1 MKRIVVI
8 LLGSLYGMVGIG
20 AQEAMTPTDL
30 QCEHLVNPL
39 GIDATHPRFSW
50 KLQSSRQG
58 VTQHSYRIIVGTD
71 SLAVAQ
77 GKGNSWDS
85 GIVESDCT
93 LSHYQGNKLLP
104 FTRYFWKVQ
113 VEEQPDTLQTSSK
126 IQAFE
131 TGMMKVDNWQGAWI
145 TDRQSKEHHPA
156 PYFRKVFH
164 SGKPVKV
171 ARAYIAV
178 GGLYELFLNGE
189 KVGNHRLDPMFTRYD
204 RRILYVTY
212 DVTSHIRKGKNAIG
226 VILGNGWYNHQAL
239 GVWGFADA
247 PWRNRPTF
255 CLDLRLTY
263 DDNTTEVV
271 STGLDWRTS
280 GGSIIRNN
288 IYTGE
293 NQDANKAQP
302 GWNSANFDDSQWNN
316 VNLCSA
322 PSQHIV
328 AQQLYP
334 IRNVETIPAQY
345 MNKLNDSLYVFDL
358 GRNIAGVTQLK
369 IEGKAGTIV
378 RLIHAERLSPNGRVD
393 LGRISNFHR
402 PTDEEDLFQTDTYI
416 LSGKGKDTFMPKFN
430 YKGFRYVEVS
440 CSEPTELKKECLTG
454 YFMHNDVPEVGNVT
468 TSDPIINKIWKATN
482 VSYLSNLFGYP
493 TDCPQREK
501 NGWTGDGHLG
511 IEAGLYNYD
520 ALTIYEKWLA
530 DHRDEQQPNGVLPDI
545 IPTSGWGYGTEN
557 GLDWTSTIA
566 LIPWNVYLFYG
577 DSKLLEDCYENI
589 KRYVDYVDRN
599 SPQYLSDWGRGDW
612 VPVKTLS
619 SKELTSSVYYYV
631 DTNILA
637 HAAKLFG
644 KQDDYEKYTAL
655 AENIKEAINKKYLNR
670 DTGIYAG
677 GSQTELSVPL
687 MWGVVP
693 EDMKAKVAA
702 NLANKVQ
709 KDGCHVD
716 VGVLGCK
723 ALLNALSEN
732 GYADLAFQ
740 VAAQKDYP
748 SWGWWISNGAT
759 ALVENWDYQGAGEFS
774 DNHMMFGEI
783 GTWFYKALGGIKP
796 DSEHPGFRH
805 ILLAPHFVKGLNYA
819 NISYQ
824 SPSGLIVSNWKRK
837 GKKIIYEVTIPA
849 NCTATFT
856 MPANIKDSRTVALEP
871 GTHVFELQTTAK

>member
-20 AQEAMTPTDL
+20 AQEAMTPTAL

-71 SLAVAQ
+71 SLAVTQ

-126 IQAFE
+126 VQAFE

-145 TDRQSKEHHPA
+145 TDRQSKEHHPS

-189 KVGNHRLDPMFTRYD
+189 KVGNHRLDPMLTRYD

-293 NQDANKAQP
+293 NQDADREQK
-302 GWNSANFDDSQWNN
+302 GWNTANFDDSSWTD
-316 VNLCSA
+316 VSFRSA
-322 PSQHIV
+322 PSQNIV

-378 RLIHAERLSPNGRVD
+378 RLIHSERLSPNG
-393 LGRISNFHR
+393 
-402 PTDEEDLFQTDTYI
+402 
-416 LSGKGKDTFMPKFN
+416 
-430 YKGFRYVEVS
+430 
-440 CSEPTELKKECLTG
+440 
-454 YFMHNDVPEVGNVT
+454 
-468 TSDPIINKIWKATN
+468 
-482 VSYLSNLFGYP
+482 
-493 TDCPQREK
+493 
-501 NGWTGDGHLG
+501 
-511 IEAGLYNYD
+511 
-520 ALTIYEKWLA
+520 
-530 DHRDEQQPNGVLPDI
+530 
-545 IPTSGWGYGTEN
+545 
-557 GLDWTSTIA
+557 
-566 LIPWNVYLFYG
+566 
-577 DSKLLEDCYENI
+577 
-589 KRYVDYVDRN
+589 
-599 SPQYLSDWGRGDW
+599 
-612 VPVKTLS
+612 
-619 SKELTSSVYYYV
+619 
-631 DTNILA
+631 
-637 HAAKLFG
+637 
-644 KQDDYEKYTAL
+644 
-655 AENIKEAINKKYLNR
+655 
-670 DTGIYAG
+670 
-677 GSQTELSVPL
+677 
-687 MWGVVP
+687 
-693 EDMKAKVAA
+693 
-702 NLANKVQ
+702 
-709 KDGCHVD
+709 
-716 VGVLGCK
+716 
-723 ALLNALSEN
+723 
-732 GYADLAFQ
+732 
-740 VAAQKDYP
+740 
-748 SWGWWISNGAT
+748 
-759 ALVENWDYQGAGEFS
+759 
-774 DNHMMFGEI
+774 
-783 GTWFYKALGGIKP
+783 
-796 DSEHPGFRH
+796 
-805 ILLAPHFVKGLNYA
+805 
-819 NISYQ
+819 
-824 SPSGLIVSNWKRK
+824 
-837 GKKIIYEVTIPA
+837 
-849 NCTATFT
+849 
-856 MPANIKDSRTVALEP
+856 
-871 GTHVFELQTTAK
+871 

>member
-1 MKRIVVI
+1 MKKI
-8 LLGSLYGMVGIG
+8 LFLLFITGCSYLYGQTGV
-20 AQEAMTPTDL
+20 PTL
-30 QCEHLVNPL
+30 LKCEHLVTPL
-39 GIDATHPRFSW
+39 GIDNKHPRLSW
-50 KLQSSRQG
+50 VLEDTRQG
-58 VTQHSYRIIVGTD
+58 ACQQTYRIMVDTD
-71 SLAVAQ
+71 SLSLINNNGRVWDTGEVTSDKMQTVYA
-77 GKGNSWDS
+77 GN
-85 GIVESDCT
+85 E
-93 LSHYQGNKLLP
+93 LKP
-104 FTRYFWKVQ
+104 FTKYYWCVRICNKEGERYQSAV
-113 VEEQPDTLQTSSK
+113 SS
-126 IQAFE
+126 FE
-131 TGMMKVDNWQGAWI
+131 TAMMNISDWNGAWI
-145 TDRQSKEHHPA
+145 SDGQSKEYHPA
-156 PYFRKVFH
+156 PYFRKEF
-164 SGKPVKV
+164 SIGKKIKS

-178 GGLYELFLNGE
+178 GGLYELSLNGE
-189 KVGNHRLDPMFTRYD
+189 KVGNHRLDPMFTRFD

-212 DVTSHIRKGKNAIG
+212 DVSDYINQGDNAIG
-226 VILGNGWYNHQAL
+226 VVLGNGWYNHQAL
-239 GVWGFADA
+239 GVWNFNNA

-255 CLDLRLTY
+255 CLDLRITY
-263 DDNTTEVV
+263 DDNSTEII
-271 STGLDWRTS
+271 SSNLTWKTS
-280 GGSIIRNN
+280 GGKITRNN

-293 NQDANKAQP
+293 NQDANKAQL

-322 PSQHIV
+322 PSQNIV

-566 LIPWNVYLFYG
+566 LIPWNVYLFYMTSVFLYFVRKICG
-577 DSKLLEDCYENI
+577 YFGFHI
-589 KRYVDYVDRN
+589 FRN
-599 SPQYLSDWGRGDW
+599 HSPHKWN
-612 VPVKTLS
+612 T
-619 SKELTSSVYYYV
+619 
-631 DTNILA
+631 
-637 HAAKLFG
+637 
-644 KQDDYEKYTAL
+644 
-655 AENIKEAINKKYLNR
+655 
-670 DTGIYAG
+670 
-677 GSQTELSVPL
+677 
-687 MWGVVP
+687 
-693 EDMKAKVAA
+693 
-702 NLANKVQ
+702 
-709 KDGCHVD
+709 
-716 VGVLGCK
+716 
-723 ALLNALSEN
+723 
-732 GYADLAFQ
+732 
-740 VAAQKDYP
+740 
-748 SWGWWISNGAT
+748 
-759 ALVENWDYQGAGEFS
+759 
-774 DNHMMFGEI
+774 
-783 GTWFYKALGGIKP
+783 
-796 DSEHPGFRH
+796 
-805 ILLAPHFVKGLNYA
+805 
-819 NISYQ
+819 
-824 SPSGLIVSNWKRK
+824 
-837 GKKIIYEVTIPA
+837 
-849 NCTATFT
+849 
-856 MPANIKDSRTVALEP
+856 
-871 GTHVFELQTTAK
+871 

>member
-1 MKRIVVI
+1 M
-8 LLGSLYGMVGIG
+8 
-20 AQEAMTPTDL
+20 
-30 QCEHLVNPL
+30 
-39 GIDATHPRFSW
+39 
-50 KLQSSRQG
+50 
-58 VTQHSYRIIVGTD
+58 
-71 SLAVAQ
+71 
-77 GKGNSWDS
+77 
-85 GIVESDCT
+85 
-93 LSHYQGNKLLP
+93 
-104 FTRYFWKVQ
+104 
-113 VEEQPDTLQTSSK
+113 
-126 IQAFE
+126 
-131 TGMMKVDNWQGAWI
+131 
-145 TDRQSKEHHPA
+145 
-156 PYFRKVFH
+156 
-164 SGKPVKV
+164 
-171 ARAYIAV
+171 
-178 GGLYELFLNGE
+178 
-189 KVGNHRLDPMFTRYD
+189 
-204 RRILYVTY
+204 
-212 DVTSHIRKGKNAIG
+212 
-226 VILGNGWYNHQAL
+226 
-239 GVWGFADA
+239 
-247 PWRNRPTF
+247 
-255 CLDLRLTY
+255 
-263 DDNTTEVV
+263 
-271 STGLDWRTS
+271 
-280 GGSIIRNN
+280 
-288 IYTGE
+288 
-293 NQDANKAQP
+293 
-302 GWNSANFDDSQWNN
+302 
-316 VNLCSA
+316 
-322 PSQHIV
+322 
-328 AQQLYP
+328 
-334 IRNVETIPAQY
+334 
-345 MNKLNDSLYVFDL
+345 NDSLYVFDL

-783 GTWFYKALGGIKP
+783 GAWFYKALGGIKP